1 MNTPHKNPKPKK
13 PTNYLWRRIG
23 LNKPLVT
30 KWKAASGT
38 AAKQLSQFT
47 ERHWFFYCTTAK
59 MTAHSSESTATRNKK
74 AQQKQAPIQ
83 TPQPYRAEKELRT
96 STKGSLPEDSKEVD

>member
-1 MNTPHKNPKPKK
+1 
-13 PTNYLWRRIG
+13 
-23 LNKPLVT
+23 
-30 KWKAASGT
+30 
-38 AAKQLSQFT
+38 
-47 ERHWFFYCTTAK
+47 

>member
-74 AQQKQAPIQ
+74 RSRSKHQSKPPNPTGQKRNSEQAQ
-83 TPQPYRAEKELRT
+83 
-96 STKGSLPEDSKEVD
+96 KGHCLKIAKK